1 MASFNEKKYQ
11 PAYSTMKVQCTPA
24 ILTALSLGHQEVV
37 GHATHYFMHG
47 YFPFTREHVVRASR
61 PRPKKTKKTKI
72 FLPILEEGDWTEL
85 EFFGPYERRV
95 VCDIIATTM
104 TTANRRKLRDRI
116 HEIFSLH
123 RDGEHLHLEKA
134 HQSISYGAID
144 ALLAGRPNFCN
155 GEYEV
160 DLRFSNLL
168 REGIEPNPGPSIYI
182 QIPAAIVAFFIGRS
196 IGNWIY
202 RQICERA
209 HDVQLELLRQ
219 GIEANP
225 GPDRETEVLMA
236 KMNGLFLQQTYM
248 CALNELSLKHHAN
261 LKIALTRDITT
272 PDHLPK
278 FNCAITCSFL
288 RAGCTT
294 SYAANARESTKTFA
308 RETAAQR
315 CLEFIVA
322 DEEDYLSVFSCSH
335 WIRDLLRENV
345 ESNPGPLLSTLR
357 KRYNDPSLRCL
368 DSPMFQMKF
377 LDNISSVATSA
388 GEFKNL
394 SQTFA
399 QLAQTVDTLLPMMT
413 TNFTCTA
420 QNTTDA
426 LVQIKDDLIKF
437 GLIFVLI
444 QGLFLVGARK
454 TAICASLL
462 ALGFVLKFDVVL
474 MGYIEELTKK
484 VETPVFQMNFDSE
497 EILYSE
503 HFSSIGKIIF
513 GAMAFLC
520 IKKIP
525 GKQDWDSYIVRLAK
539 VPQAIEGSSKIWTM
553 CSEYFQLALDNVKM
567 MVLGKD
573 ASNFSVTSAY
583 VQEIHEWMSE
593 VQVCSDLVERK
604 RVVQDSEFALRVS
617 RLWPRGQIY
626 LKDTTIPNK
635 LSRAIQNMMF
645 PAFNLYKFCEVA
657 PTAGAGPKMRPACV
671 WLIGDSQ
678 IGKSTVIWA
687 LCADMLHKM
696 GYKNLDHLLYARQAE
711 TEFWDGYF
719 GQPIVIYDDAFTLK
733 DDKSKPNPEVHEVL
747 RAQNNFPQ
755 HVHMAALSDKNT
767 YLKAE
772 LMVYTSNQANVELAS
787 ITNPEAFYNRMND
800 NPFKVILKPQ
810 YATVTGGNGTPEVQ
824 QLNLA
829 SLGEK
834 GISTDI
840 YLFQR
845 RKFVNNK
852 WIDLGE
858 PIEYEVLRSVVLN
871 DWLNK
876 KDIFRDMMI
885 WIRHRMT
892 QTWEP
897 VAIPTFQ
904 MWFSNLLKEEEE
916 SIEDVEEVLEEVID
930 SHDFVKSKIEELRS
944 QGTNGMDIAGYFATS
959 DELWDKYKNYQNSNL
974 NASNKFTVLMK
985 ESLETCKQYMNDLS
999 DKLKQLVSENPI
1011 LSLLTL
1017 FGSAITVGAIAYS
1030 LWKSGGEDADI
1041 ELAHSG
1047 SRPVAKNSQIKVEL
1061 SHSGSKPIAKV
1072 KHADVQFC
1080 QRKLQESHM
1089 EVVYQAN
1096 IQGCSDPNAHDI
1108 ISGKVRKNCFRM
1120 EVCEGMYGNVTF
1132 IKGKIFIMPYHYLVM
1147 MVAAGIKPET
1157 IIYLHQDEN
1166 EKMMS
1171 FPFSHLVKVEGKN
1184 FSLTENVIQCVKP
1197 NGDEC
1202 DAVFVNLH
1210 HLQSYPMSDISN
1222 LFITRAQQN
1231 LLSSGSFSGAILTY
1245 ASDKERFWRSFKWFS
1260 NIVCVDESLDMKYPD
1275 SLNLPKKRIRGFY
1288 RYEGMSVIGDCGT
1301 ILAVYNNRLDR
1312 KLIGMHHAG
1321 MSGVG
1326 YSVPLN
1332 YELIEEHISKFSVEA
1347 QFAFVEPS
1355 CVDIAADVILP
1366 PGNFIAVGKSSI
1378 RVGQATKS
1386 VLRKSRLYGSLL
1398 EPIKRPAALSPFL
1411 HEGEIYDPLM
1421 EGLKKCGGTCPVL
1434 DNKVLKEITSVLS
1447 ANMNSEFVEF
1457 EERHKY
1463 ERFLSY
1469 KEAVCGAED
1478 DFMRPINRTTSAGFP
1493 WCTFPNKLPGKQSY
1507 LGKDETYDVE
1517 EPFLSEQGKQ
1527 LNLAVFQ
1534 LLDDCRNK
1542 ILKDVVCVDTKKD
1555 ELRPLNK
1562 ISTRIFS
1569 ACSQHFVIAFRMYYL
1584 PFCSWIMHNRHFNG
1598 VAVGVNPFDQEW
1610 HTLATFLKTKGPK
1623 VIAGDFSNFDGSLN
1637 SQILWSIFHDIF
1649 IPWIKFMHG
1658 TLSDDDYNICFG
1670 LWSHVA
1676 HSVHIFESNVYM
1688 WTHSQP
1694 SGNPMTAILN
1704 SLYNLVVLRYAWQI
1718 IMGSTRYIGQHHF
1731 SEHVYMVA
1739 YGDDNVL
1746 NISDEIAE
1754 LFNQQTITDA
1764 LAKIGHIY
1772 TDEAKTG
1779 ELVKYRTLNDV
1790 QFLKR
1795 SFKFNTELKR
1805 YVAPLDKAVIY
1816 EMLNWVR
1823 LSKSTLNV
1831 DDVLLTNVAVAFR
1844 EIVYHGEAAYDE
1856 LKTAITKNLHL
1867 FPKNRLPVVRPY
1879 FNLLLDVSLGFD
1891 IEEMSFF

>member
-1 MASFNEKKYQ
+1 MASLNEKTYQ
-11 PAYSTMKVQCTPA
+11 PAYSTINVKCTPA
-24 ILTALSLGHQEVV
+24 ILSALSLGHQEIV

-47 YFPFTREHVVRASR
+47 YFPFVREHVVRGHQ
-61 PRPKKTKKTKI
+61 PRCVKKKKKQKP
-72 FLPILEEGDWTEL
+72 LPILVEDDWSEL

-95 VCDIIATTM
+95 VCDEVVSVMASL
-104 TTANRRKLRDRI
+104 NHRKLRDRI
-116 HEIFSLH
+116 QAIFSLH
-123 RDGEHLHLEKA
+123 QEGA
-134 HQSISYGAID
+134 HSSILYGSFADI
-144 ALLAGRPNFCN
+144 
-155 GEYEV
+155 EV
-160 DLRFSNLL
+160 ISESENDWIEDLCE
-168 REGIEPNPGPSIYI
+168 EGVEPNPGP
-182 QIPAAIVAFFIGRS
+182 F
-196 IGNWIY
+196 
-202 RQICERA
+202 A

-225 GPDRETEVLMA
+225 GPDRETDILMA

-248 CALNELSLKHHAN
+248 CALNELALKHHAN
-261 LKIALTRDITT
+261 LKITVTRDITT

-278 FNCAITCSFL
+278 FNCVVVCSFL

-294 SYAANARESTKTFA
+294 TYSANARESTKTFV

-345 ESNPGPLLSTLR
+345 ESNPGPVMSTLR

-368 DSPMFQMKF
+368 DSPLFQMKF
-377 LDNISSVATSA
+377 LDNISNVASGA

-413 TNFTCTA
+413 TNFTSTA

-444 QGLFLVGARK
+444 QGLFLVGAKK

-474 MGYIEELTKK
+474 MGYIEDLMKK

-503 HFSSIGKIIF
+503 NFSIIGKIIF

-539 VPQAIEGSSKIWTM
+539 VPQAIDGSSKIWTM

-583 VQEIHEWMSE
+583 VKEIHEWMSE
-593 VQVCSDLVERK
+593 VQECSDLVERK
-604 RVVQDSEFALRVS
+604 RIIQDADFALRVS

-626 LKDTTIPNK
+626 LKDTTLPNK
-635 LSRAIQNMMF
+635 LTRAIQNMMF

-657 PTAGAGPKMRPACV
+657 PTSGAGPKMRPACV
-671 WLIGDSQ
+671 WLTGDSQ

-696 GYKNLDHLLYARQAE
+696 GYKNLDYLLYARQAE
-711 TEFWDGYF
+711 TEFWDGYYD
-719 GQPIVIYDDAFTLK
+719 QPIVINDDAFTLK
-733 DDKSKPNPEVHEVL
+733 DDKTKPNPEIHEAL

-772 LMVYTSNQANVELAS
+772 LMIYTSNQANVELAS

-800 NPFKVILKPQ
+800 NPYKVTLKPE

-845 RKFVNNK
+845 RKFVNKK
-852 WIDLGE
+852 WIDMGE
-858 PIEYEVLRSVVLN
+858 PIEYEVLRSVILQ

-876 KDIFRDMMI
+876 KEIFRDMMS
-885 WIRHRMT
+885 WIHNRMT

-904 MWFSNLLKEEEE
+904 MWFSKLQKEEED
-916 SIEDVEEVLEEVID
+916 IVDVEEVLEEVVD
-930 SHDFVKSKIEELRS
+930 SHDFVKSKVDELRG
-944 QGTNGMDIAGYFATS
+944 QGKNGMDIAGYFATS
-959 DELWDKYKNYQNSNL
+959 DELWDKYKNYQNSQL
-974 NASNKFTVLMK
+974 NAPNKFTERMK
-985 ESLETCKQYMNDLS
+985 ESLETCKQYMSDLG
-999 DKLKQLVSENPI
+999 DKLKQLVLENPI

-1030 LWKSGGEDADI
+1030 LWKGDNESADT

-1047 SRPVAKNSQIKVEL
+1047 SRPAVKISQSKVEL
-1061 SHSGSKPIAKV
+1061 SHSGSKPVGKV

-1080 QRKLQESHM
+1080 QKKLQESHM

-1132 IKGKIFIMPYHYLVM
+1132 IKGKIFVMPYHYLVM

-1171 FPFSHLVKVEGKN
+1171 FPFSHLVKVDGKK
-1184 FSLTENVIQCVKP
+1184 FTLTENVIQCVKP

-1210 HLQSYPMSDISN
+1210 QLQSYPMSDISN

-1260 NIVCVDESLDMKYPD
+1260 NIVCVDESLDIKYPD

-1332 YELIEEHISKFSVEA
+1332 YELIEEHITKFSVEA

-1355 CVDIAADVILP
+1355 CVDISADVTLP
-1366 PGNFIAVGKSSI
+1366 PGNFIAVGRSSI

-1398 EPIKRPAALSPFL
+1398 EPIKRPAALSPFIRD
-1411 HEGEIYDPLM
+1411 GEIYDPLM
-1421 EGLKKCGGTCPVL
+1421 EGLRKCGGTCPVL

-1447 ANMNSEFVEF
+1447 ANINSEFVEF

-1463 ERFLSY
+1463 ERFLTY

-1527 LNLAVFQ
+1527 LNLAVLQ

-1542 ILKDVVCVDTKKD
+1542 VLKDVVCVDTKKD
-1555 ELRPLNK
+1555 ELRPLSK

-1584 PFCSWIMHNRHFNG
+1584 PFCSWLMHNRHFNG

-1610 HTLATFLKTKGPK
+1610 HTLATFLKTKGSK

-1658 TLSDDDYNICFG
+1658 TISDDDYNICFG

-1718 IMGSTRYIGQHHF
+1718 IMENTRYVGQQHF
-1731 SEHVYMVA
+1731 AEHVYMVA

-1754 LFNQQTITDA
+1754 LFNQQTITVA
-1764 LAKIGHIY
+1764 LDKIGHIY

-1795 SFKFNTELKR
+1795 SFKFNDELKR

-1831 DDVLLTNVAVAFR
+1831 DDVLLTNVDVAFR
-1844 EIVYHGEAAYDE
+1844 EIVYHGEVAYDE
-1856 LKTAITKNLHL
+1856 LKAAITRNLHL
-1867 FPKNRLPVVRPY
+1867 FPKNRLPAIRPY
-1879 FNLLLDVSLGFD
+1879 YNLLLDVSLGFD